1 MKRILPILVALI
13 AFVLVV
19 TLGFGRKSQNE
30 HPTVERTTH
39 CYAVKG
45 ADSLLLDRYTLTSQ
59 PEESE
64 RPCLIFLFGGGF
76 TGGDRRAPQYE
87 EFFHRVAASGIDLL
101 AIDYRTTLKNAT
113 AEDFATPEGFARKL
127 VEAIRTAVDDLYTAT
142 RYAVEQQATWGINP
156 EQIVVMG
163 SSAGAITALQGEF
176 MRCNN
181 DPQRQVLPEGFRYA
195 GVISMAGAIFHLGDS
210 VTWNQE
216 PAPMLLFHGNAD
228 RNVPYGAVQLP
239 GAGFYGSE
247 YLSETLSKAEAPH
260 WFYSVVG
267 ADHALAEDPM
277 YDHFE
282 VIEHFMKSYVQHD
295 SRHILRT
302 EERTAGIPAQSYNF
316 TILDY
321 IQQNYG
327 GGNRQ

>member
-1 MKRILPILVALI
+1 MKRVLPILVTLI
-13 AFVLVV
+13 AFVVVV

-30 HPTVERTTH
+30 HPTVERSTH

-45 ADSLLLDRYTLTSQ
+45 ADSLLLDRYAQTNRPQ
-59 PEESE
+59 ESGH
-64 RPCLIFLFGGGF
+64 PCLIFLFGGGF

-87 EFFHRVAASGIDLL
+87 EFFHRMADSGIDVL
-101 AIDYRTTLKNAT
+101 AIDYRTTLKSAS

-127 VEAIRTAVDDLYTAT
+127 VEAIRTAVDDLYSAT
-142 RYAVEQQATWGINP
+142 CYTVEQHKNWGINP

-176 MRCNN
+176 MRCNG
-181 DPQRQVLPEGFRYA
+181 DPQAQMLPEDFRYA

-210 VTWNQE
+210 VTWSRE

-247 YLSETLSKAEAPH
+247 YLAETLSAAEAPH
-260 WFYSVVG
+260 WFYSVEG

-282 VIEHFMKSYVQHD
+282 VIEHFLKSYVQSD
-295 SRHILRT
+295 SRHILHTR
-302 EERTAGIPAQSYNF
+302 ERTSGTPICDYNF
-316 TILDY
+316 TIIDY
-321 IQQNYG
+321 IRQNYG
-327 GGNRQ
+327 GE